1 MARKTPVDKLNKAI
15 GKILEEYGDD
25 IEGNVAEIATEM
37 GKKGA
42 QALIAKSR
50 EVFPVDKKHKISGDY
65 AKGWTYKAER
75 GRLATKVTIYNEHPA
90 LPHLLEYGHVTRNGT
105 GRTYPRTPERE
116 HIQPVA
122 DELIETFEREV
133 ASQL

>member
-1 MARKTPVDKLNKAI
+1 MARKTPVDKLNEAI
-15 GKILEEYGDD
+15 GKILEDYGDD
-25 IEGNVAEIATEM
+25 IEGNVAQIATEM
-37 GKKGA
+37 GKRGA
-42 QALIAKSR
+42 QALRRQSK
-50 EVFPVDKKHKISGDY
+50 EKFPKGTGVY
-65 AKGWTYKAER
+65 AAGWTYRAER
-75 GRLATKVTIYNEHPA
+75 GRMNTTVIIYNEHPS